1 LTGLR
6 LAEREPLFGVALS
19 RYTAGMSRPL
29 TRLCAGLVAAF
40 LAAPAPALALAAD
53 LRPPSQKVDIGR
65 IAGRWY
71 EVARLPNKIQRD
83 CQGGTSDWARTAGGY
98 AVVQTCHR
106 GSLSAPPTQWKAQ
119 ARIVDPLTDGRIRL
133 SYFGGILNVEYWVL
147 ESRSDQGWLLLGTP
161 NGRYLWLMAQKPIL
175 SAAAKAQAVSRIRQL
190 GYDVAALEFP
200 LPTRH

>member
-1 LTGLR
+1 MIR
-6 LAEREPLFGVALS
+6 L
-19 RYTAGMSRPL
+19 RPL
-29 TRLCAGLVAAF
+29 TRLCAGLMAAL
-40 LAAPAPALALAAD
+40 LAAPAVSLAAD
-53 LRPPSQKVDIGR
+53 IRPPAQKVDVGR

-83 CQGGTSDWARTAGGY
+83 CQGGTSDWARTEAGY
-98 AVVQTCHR
+98 AVIQTCHR
-106 GSLSAPPTQWKAQ
+106 GSLASPPTQWKAN

-161 NGRYLWLMAQKPIL
+161 NGRYLWLMAQRPIL
-175 SAAAKAQAVSRIRQL
+175 SAAARAQAVSRIRQL

-200 LPTRH
+200 LPARH

>member
-1 LTGLR
+1 M
-6 LAEREPLFGVALS
+6 PHP
-19 RYTAGMSRPL
+19 RPL

-40 LAAPAPALALAAD
+40 LAAPVAALAAD
-53 LRPPSQKVDIGR
+53 LRPPAQKVDIGR

-83 CQGGTSDWARTAGGY
+83 CQGGTSDWARTDSGY
-98 AVVQTCHR
+98 AVIQTCHR
-106 GSLSAPPTQWKAQ
+106 GSLASPPTQWKAQ
-119 ARIVDPLTDGRIRL
+119 ARIIDPLTDGRIRL

-200 LPTRH
+200 LPARR

>member
-1 LTGLR
+1 MRPAECER
-6 LAEREPLFGVALS
+6 LSGAAVS
-19 RYTAGMSRPL
+19 RYTAKMIRLRPL
-29 TRLCAGLVAAF
+29 TRLCAALLAAL
-40 LAAPAPALALAAD
+40 LAAPAVSLAAD
-53 LRPPSQKVDIGR
+53 IRPPAQKVDVGR

-83 CQGGTSDWARTAGGY
+83 CQGGTSDWARTEAGY
-98 AVVQTCHR
+98 AVIQTCHR
-106 GSLSAPPTQWKAQ
+106 GSLASPPTQWKAN

-133 SYFGGILNVEYWVL
+133 SYFGGILNVEYRVL

-175 SAAAKAQAVSRIRQL
+175 SAAARAQAVSRIRQL

-200 LPTRH
+200 LPARH